1 MPAFPGPQSMRSM
14 WSNEV
19 QEKGNVVEK
28 GCIPDAVS
36 TDSTLCWCG
45 EENFFCDSCHF
56 SLWIKQG
63 VKGSLFLTNLQNY
76 FQILIVSVRDLLRN
90 MGLNRNCLLSSV
102 GAPSAA
108 S

>member
-1 MPAFPGPQSMRSM
+1 M
-14 WSNEV
+14 
-19 QEKGNVVEK
+19 QEEGSVVVK
-28 GCIPDAVS
+28 GCIPAARS
-36 TDSTLCWCG
+36 TGNTLCWCG
-45 EENFFCDSCHF
+45 EENFFCGSCHF

-63 VKGSLFLTNLQNY
+63 EGKSVPNC
-76 FQILIVSVRDLLRN
+76 QILIVSVRDLLKN